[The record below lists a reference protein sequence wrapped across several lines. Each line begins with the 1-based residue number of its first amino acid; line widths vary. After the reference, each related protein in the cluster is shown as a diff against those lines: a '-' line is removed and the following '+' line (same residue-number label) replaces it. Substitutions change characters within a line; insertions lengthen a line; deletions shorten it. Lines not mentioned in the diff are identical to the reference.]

1 MGLFYLVVSQFV
13 PCLMLNVLVY
23 HGVVLEKSC
32 WNGLKDD
39 EAIGA
44 DVGSIRSKF
53 LEVHFDCVKKTQE
66 YDTMYAEHTRISQVS
81 TTTAVSFVSL

>member
-1 MGLFYLVVSQFV
+1 M
-13 PCLMLNVLVY
+13 
-23 HGVVLEKSC
+23 
-32 WNGLKDD
+32 KDD